1 MISWKV
7 KNEFWKLIKYFSVT
21 MKVNI
26 GDIAEIVSELKG
38 LFQELPEDLR
48 PTDEVLQAS
57 HLICEA
63 KE

>member
-1 MISWKV
+1 
-7 KNEFWKLIKYFSVT
+7 
-21 MKVNI
+21 MKINI
-26 GDIAEIVSELKG
+26 GDIAEVVTELQNLFSELPK
-38 LFQELPEDLR
+38 DLR

>member
-1 MISWKV
+1 
-7 KNEFWKLIKYFSVT
+7 
-21 MKVNI
+21 MKVEI
-26 GDIAEIVSELKG
+26 GDIAEVVTELQN